1 MLSQA
6 VEAGIASCVCAC
18 QCVCVC
24 GMQVS
29 EVHMHH
35 ENVHTPTHKPHTP
48 NCTPSP
54 GTPPLHGSRTPL
66 TTRVAHSLPFFAT
79 SHSLPFSWRA
89 ASSSAPGQPELLL
102 AKVRPQKRHSFPV
115 LQYLGPC
122 AQIAAWPAVGVEGVR
137 ECCREHRQNVRDD
150 AIALSSRCR
159 ALRVCRPMHTQP
171 TLLHRV
177 LLLSRFGRWKFEW
190 EGFKSP
196 GSSKKMIYFCFWRN
210 RLRIFCTVR
219 KFDGGSL
226 Y

>member
-1 MLSQA
+1 
-6 VEAGIASCVCAC
+6 
-18 QCVCVC
+18 
-24 GMQVS
+24 MQVS
-29 EVHMHH
+29 EVCMHH
-35 ENVHTPTHKPHTP
+35 KKPEPYRIT
-48 NCTPSP
+48 
-54 GTPPLHGSRTPL
+54 
-66 TTRVAHSLPFFAT
+66 
-79 SHSLPFSWRA
+79 
-89 ASSSAPGQPELLL
+89 ASSLSFHVWKFWRRYGRRKGTAPCAAVPW
-102 AKVRPQKRHSFPV
+102 
-115 LQYLGPC
+115 PC

>member
-1 MLSQA
+1 MQ
-6 VEAGIASCVCAC
+6 VVCVRASVYVCA
-18 QCVCVC
+18 VCKLVKC
-24 GMQVS
+24 M
-29 EVHMHH
+29 MHH

-66 TTRVAHSLPFFAT
+66 TTRVAHSRLPFFAT

-137 ECCREHRQNVRDD
+137 ECCREHRQNVRDH
-150 AIALSSRCR
+150 AIALSS
-159 ALRVCRPMHTQP
+159 Q
-171 TLLHRV
+171 
-177 LLLSRFGRWKFEW
+177 
-190 EGFKSP
+190 
-196 GSSKKMIYFCFWRN
+196 
-210 RLRIFCTVR
+210 
-219 KFDGGSL
+219 
-226 Y
+226 

>member
-1 MLSQA
+1 
-6 VEAGIASCVCAC
+6 
-18 QCVCVC
+18 
-24 GMQVS
+24 MQVS
-29 EVHMHH
+29 EVCIHH
-35 ENVHTPTHKPHTP
+35 KKPERIAAVYVCVCKLVKCVCITKNP
-48 NCTPSP
+48 NRIASRLPLYPSMCGNSGE
-54 GTPPLHGSRTPL
+54 GT
-66 TTRVAHSLPFFAT
+66 AT
-79 SHSLPFSWRA
+79 EKARLSCA
-89 ASSSAPGQPELLL
+89 AVPW
-102 AKVRPQKRHSFPV
+102 
-115 LQYLGPC
+115 PC
-122 AQIAAWPAVGVEGVR
+122 AQIDAWPAVGVEGVR
-137 ECCREHRQNVRDD
+137 ECCREHLQNVRDD

-177 LLLSRFGRWKFEW
+177 LLVSRFGRWKFEW